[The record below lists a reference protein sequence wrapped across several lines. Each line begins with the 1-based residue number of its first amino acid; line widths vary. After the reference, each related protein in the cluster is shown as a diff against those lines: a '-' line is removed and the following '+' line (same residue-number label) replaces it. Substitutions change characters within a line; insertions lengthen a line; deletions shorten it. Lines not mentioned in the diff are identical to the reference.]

1 MNICVVDF
9 VMLLSSR
16 VQNSDNHQQT
26 ASDAEAAG
34 SSHVPQSTDAQ
45 TAETLGELWL
55 LSELNIPPG
64 LINRAYTHL

>member
-26 ASDAEAAG
+26 TTASDAEAAG

-45 TAETLGELWL
+45 TTETLGELWL
-55 LSELNIPPG
+55 LS
-64 LINRAYTHL
+64 

>member
-1 MNICVVDF
+1 
-9 VMLLSSR
+9 MLLSSR

-26 ASDAEAAG
+26 TTVSDAEAAS

-45 TAETLGELWL
+45 TTETLGELWL
-55 LSELNIPPG
+55 LSELIIPPG

>member
-1 MNICVVDF
+1 
-9 VMLLSSR
+9 MLLSSR
-16 VQNSDNHQQT
+16 TQNSDNHQQT
-26 ASDAEAAG
+26 ATVSDTEAAG

-45 TAETLGELWL
+45 TTETLGELWL